1 MDYERRII
9 LILFYLMISLH
20 IRIIELIEV
29 SIFLRNIYDRQIVYY
44 VRYML
49 IADQIYTYI
58 ISYSICSRTR
68 REKKKTTSDR
78 SSNDIILYSLEKEQN
93 FFEKRL
99 EQIKLIVKSFRRI
112 QFNLIYIYAII
123 LILNKKF
130 HLTILKFSTRMIS
143 SVPSD
148 LFST

>member
-68 REKKKTTSDR
+68 CEKKKITSDR

-93 FFEKRL
+93 FFGKRL

-112 QFNLIYIYAII
+112 QFKVYIYAII

-130 HLTILKFSTRMIS
+130 HLAILKFSTRMIS

>member
-1 MDYERRII
+1 
-9 LILFYLMISLH
+9 
-20 IRIIELIEV
+20 
-29 SIFLRNIYDRQIVYY
+29 
-44 VRYML
+44 ML

-93 FFEKRL
+93 FFGKRL

-112 QFNLIYIYAII
+112 QFKVYIYAII

-130 HLTILKFSTRMIS
+130 HLAILKFSTRMIS